1 MSFTRPAIV
10 LFLLI
15 ALVGV
20 LFLRH
25 GNEERPVTVERSRII
40 MGTVVVITAIGEN
53 EARLDEAVT
62 TAFEEMSRLE
72 RLLSAHLPDSEVSR
86 LSRSA
91 HGLKV
96 SADTLNVV
104 DLGLKAARSSKGDFD
119 LTLGRLKDLW
129 SIEGAS
135 PRIPSDEQIA
145 DALQGTGPDS
155 LQIEGSRISKK
166 DPDLHIDLGGIAK
179 GYAVDRALE
188 VLAKKGIAHA
198 SVNAGGDLRVRGS
211 KISRPWRIGIQH
223 PRRKGEVIAVVPLEN
238 RALVT
243 SGDYER
249 YFELDGVRYH
259 HLFDPETGRP
269 ARGCM
274 SVSVVAETTAWADAL
289 ATIAFVR
296 GPEKGMD
303 FLENQEDVEALIID
317 AEGRRLVTDGLRERL
332 EWR

>member
-10 LFLLI
+10 LLLLI
-15 ALVGV
+15 SLVSV

-25 GNEERPVTVERSRII
+25 CGGDRPITVERSRII
-40 MGTVVVITAIGEN
+40 MGTVVVITAIGEK
-53 EARLDEAVT
+53 EADLNDAVT
-62 TAFEEMSRLE
+62 GAFDEMARLE
-72 RLLSAHLPDSEVSR
+72 RLLSPHLPDSEVAR
-86 LSRSA
+86 LSRSD
-91 HGLKV
+91 HGMKV
-96 SADTLNVV
+96 NSDTLNVV
-104 DLGLKAARSSKGDFD
+104 ALGLEAARSSKGDFD

-129 SIEGAS
+129 SVEDAT

-145 DALQGTGPDS
+145 DALQGTGPEA
-155 LQIEGSRISKK
+155 LQIDGSRISKK
-166 DPDLHIDLGGIAK
+166 DPELHVDLGGIAK

-188 VLAKKGIAHA
+188 VLAKRGIAHA

-211 KISRPWRIGIQH
+211 KVSRPWRIGIQH

-269 ARGCM
+269 ARGSM
-274 SVSVVAETTAWADAL
+274 SVTVVAETTARADAL

-296 GPEKGMD
+296 GPERGIA
-303 FLENQEDVEALIID
+303 FLENQDDVEGLIID
-317 AEGRRLVTDGLRERL
+317 ADGRRLVTDGLKGNV